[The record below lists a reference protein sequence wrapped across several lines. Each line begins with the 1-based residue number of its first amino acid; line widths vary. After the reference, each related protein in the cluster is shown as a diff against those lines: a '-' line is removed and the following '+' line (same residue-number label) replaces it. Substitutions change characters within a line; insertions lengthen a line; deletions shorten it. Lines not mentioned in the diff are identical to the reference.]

1 MLNNTITR
9 IEQGLASY
17 QEIFNEVWQW
27 FVVQEN
33 PKSAN
38 EGDGPYS
45 NECKYRDK
53 HGNKCAFGI
62 FIRDEDY
69 HAELESNN
77 ADELAKQIPGCYA
90 NYANFFVELQGCHD
104 QSYRG
109 NFYEEVKSKLE
120 TCAVI
125 NDLTIPTA

>member
-9 IEQGLASY
+9 IEQGLATY
-17 QEIFNEVWQW
+17 QEIFDEVYRY
-27 FVVQEN
+27 FVLEGH

-38 EGDGPYS
+38 DEDGP
-45 NECKYRDK
+45 NNNNCKYRDQ

-69 HAELESNN
+69 HAGLEPNN
-77 ADELAKQIPGCYA
+77 ADELAKQMPGCYV
-90 NYANFFVELQGCHD
+90 NYANLFADLQECHD
-104 QSYRG
+104 ESYKDD
-109 NFYEEVKSKLE
+109 FYEEVKFRLE
-120 TCAVI
+120 IYATI